1 MELSFLTP
9 YTAMDSE
16 REDRANRDR
25 GGERKG
31 GQRKTERQK
40 GREKKEDKEC
50 VEGQL
55 QG

>member
-31 GQRKTERQK
+31 GQRKTK
-40 GREKKEDKEC
+40 GKRKKEDKEC